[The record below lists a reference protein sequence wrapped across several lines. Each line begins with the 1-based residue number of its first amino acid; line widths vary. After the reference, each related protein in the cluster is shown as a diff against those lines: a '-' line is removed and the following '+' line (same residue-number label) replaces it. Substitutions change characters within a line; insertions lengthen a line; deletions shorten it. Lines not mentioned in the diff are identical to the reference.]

1 MPIFELTLDNGER
14 LVGESHGSGPG
25 LVVVQQSLSTVE
37 DYRALAMHLG
47 QHLTVHLFERR
58 GHGGSSPP
66 LSPPSLK
73 QEAAEL
79 ARLLDA
85 TGAEMVLAHSSGAL
99 VALELARTRRLDAL
113 ALYDPGVS
121 VDGSLP
127 TEWVPDFVAAVRA
140 DAQELAMAL
149 VSTGLNTP
157 PIMARLPLP
166 LRRLAAGVFL
176 RTRRGQMFRQQLDA
190 GASELL
196 LVVAHDRP
204 ASTYDDLLVPLWI
217 AIGAES
223 PRHYR
228 TTSERLRDAV
238 PGTSLTVIPG
248 AGRRALT
255 LASPQLTE
263 PLLDY
268 LTHASGDPD
277 PRVQRP

>member
-1 MPIFELTLDNGER
+1 MPIFELTLDDGER

-25 LVVVQQSLSTVE
+25 LVVVQQSLSTLE
-37 DYRALAMHLG
+37 DYRPLAVHLG
-47 QHLTVHLFERR
+47 QHLTVHLYDRR
-58 GHGGSSPP
+58 GHGDSSPP

-79 ARLLDA
+79 GRLLDA

-99 VALELARTRRLDAL
+99 LALELARTRRLDAL

-127 TEWVPDFVAAVRA
+127 TEWVPDFVAAVRSG
-140 DAQELAMAL
+140 AQELAMAL

-157 PIMARLPLP
+157 KVMARLPLP
-166 LRRLAAGVFL
+166 LRRLVAGVFL
-176 RTRRGQMFRQQLDA
+176 RTRRGQMFRQQLGA

-204 ASTYDDLLVPLWI
+204 ASAYEDLLAPVWI
-217 AIGAES
+217 AIGSES
-223 PRHYR
+223 PQHYR
-228 TTSERLRDAV
+228 TTAERLRDAI
-238 PGTSLTVIPG
+238 PGASLTVIPG
-248 AGRRALT
+248 GRRST
-255 LASPQLTE
+255 RPLAGPQLAG

-268 LTHASGDPD
+268 LTRASG
-277 PRVQRP
+277 RP